1 MHRIET
7 SFQFYFPALISGG
20 RYTIDK
26 EVDQRINSKMVT
38 ELEIDKVSHLDWGV
52 YTCKAENSMGNHEAA
67 VVLKGD
73 HNIT

>member
-1 MHRIET
+1 
-7 SFQFYFPALISGG
+7 
-20 RYTIDK
+20 
-26 EVDQRINSKMVT
+26 MVT